1 MTATGRA
8 AGPGPDGG
16 EPEVALV
23 TGAARGIGAAVVR
36 RFVARGCQVHAV
48 DACLG
53 GDGGTAYALATRSDL
68 DALVAEAPG
77 QVHPHVA
84 DVRDPAALAA
94 VVASVRERHGRLDA
108 VVAGAAVIEGGDALW
123 DTDPAVLERLW
134 STDVAGVWNTAQATV
149 PVLLEAGGPASF
161 VAITSA
167 AGERGLWHLSAYCA
181 VKHAVVGL
189 VRGLAADLRGTDVW
203 VAGVAPGSTDTD
215 MLTATARL
223 YGLPDVTELLSSSS
237 IGRVLEPDEVA
248 RVVELAAF
256 AGPVVHGS
264 ILAADGGFGH

>member
-1 MTATGRA
+1 MSASAGAGAEDGRV
-8 AGPGPDGG
+8 P
-16 EPEVALV
+16 VALV

-53 GDGGTAYALATRSDL
+53 EDGGTAYAQGTRSDL
-68 DALVAEAPG
+68 DALVAEAPD

-84 DVRDPAALAA
+84 DVRRPGELAA
-94 VVASVRERHGRLDA
+94 VVAALRAQHGRLDA
-108 VVAGAAVIEGGDALW
+108 VVAGAAVIEGGQALW
-123 DTDPAVLERLW
+123 ETDPAVAERLW
-134 STDVAGVWNTAQATV
+134 ATDAMGVWHTAQATV

-167 AGERGLWHLSAYCA
+167 AGERGLWHLSAYCMA
-181 VKHAVVGL
+181 KHAVVGL

-215 MLTATARL
+215 MLAATAQL
-223 YGLPDVTELLSSSS
+223 YGLPDVSELLTSSP

-264 ILAADGGFGH
+264 VLAADGGFGQ

>member
-1 MTATGRA
+1 MTGV
-8 AGPGPDGG
+8 PGTDGG
-16 EPEVALV
+16 PPSVALV

-48 DACLG
+48 DACRG
-53 GDGGTAYALATRSDL
+53 GDDGTAYALATRSDL

-84 DVRDPAALAA
+84 DVRRPEELAA
-94 VVASVRERHGRLDA
+94 VVAVVREQHGRLDA
-108 VVAGAAVIEGGDALW
+108 VVAGAAVIEGGAALW
-123 DTDPAVLERLW
+123 DTEPGVLERLW
-134 STDVAGVWNTAQATV
+134 ATDVVGVWNTAQATV

-167 AGERGLWHLSAYCA
+167 AGERGLWHLSAYCT

-203 VAGVAPGSTDTD
+203 VAGVAPGSTDTE
-215 MLTATARL
+215 MLAATAEL
-223 YGLPDVTELLSSSS
+223 YGLPVSELLSSTP

-264 ILAADGGFGH
+264 ILAADGGFGQ